1 MLHFVC
7 KVLAGLCRAGL
18 GSSLL
23 STSPSDLSAR
33 ILLTH
38 LEANYFASSP
48 VSVANRS
55 INSDINHSLRHFA
68 SAYTAGIIA
77 DEVLCHLLFSGTAR
91 L

>member
-1 MLHFVC
+1 MPVSACSCTYQALPYHERAVTRISEPSLHLTSCCEEFGVLHFVC

-18 GSSLL
+18 GSSVL

-48 VSVANRS
+48 VSVAN
-55 INSDINHSLRHFA
+55 
-68 SAYTAGIIA
+68 T
-77 DEVLCHLLFSGTAR
+77 
-91 L
+91 